1 MAAKRMKGESMSK
14 TIFEAIR
21 NRVSAEPF
29 AKKMGLELEE
39 VGEGYSL
46 VKMEFTPDMENIF
59 GSAHGGAVFSLLD
72 EAFETASNSHG
83 TVAVA
88 LNVNITYHAT
98 PARGDTLIAEA
109 REVNKTNRTGSY
121 YITVKNQ
128 AGELIASC
136 QALAYRKKE
145 KLPFLE

>member
-1 MAAKRMKGESMSK
+1 MTKER
-14 TIFEAIR
+14 FEAIR
-21 NRVSAEPF
+21 ERVKAEPF
-29 AKKMGLELEE
+29 AEKMGLELIEID
-39 VGEGYSL
+39 EGYSR
-46 VKMEFTPDMENIF
+46 VKMKFTSEMENIF
-59 GSAHGGAVFSLLD
+59 GMAHGGAVFSLLD

-88 LNVNITYHAT
+88 LNVNTTYHA
-98 PARGDTLIAEA
+98 PPLRGDTLIAEA
-109 REVNKTNRTGSY
+109 KEIHKTGRTGSY

-145 KLPFLE
+145 RLPFLTEED

>member
-1 MAAKRMKGESMSK
+1 MSEK
-14 TIFEAIR
+14 VFNAIR
-21 NRVSAEPF
+21 SRVKAEPF
-29 AKKMGLELEE
+29 AEKIGLELEE
-39 VGEGYSL
+39 LGAGHSL
-46 VKMEFTPDMENIF
+46 VKMKFTRDMENIF
-59 GSAHGGAVFSLLD
+59 GMAHGGAVFSLID

-88 LNVNITYHAT
+88 LNVNTTYHAA
-98 PARGDTLIAEA
+98 PSRGDILIAEA

-145 KLPFLE
+145 RLPFLAKDS